1 MGTRAHGDMGRDDGW
16 AVPIVAMIIAFIT
29 ILSIGG
35 FALSSQA
42 VRESVVVRN
51 ESQAFQAANAG
62 IDEVMARLPGGITG
76 TYTIDAS
83 KLGTGT
89 SAVINV
95 VKSSPYSYRVTST
108 GYTTTGASEQIMTE
122 FTRFDLYGMN
132 VNAGNTGD
140 MFSSGGFN
148 PGSHIFGPLYTG
160 NGITTGEFFEGP
172 LFAGGNVTGGNYS
185 GITNAYV
192 GGTVGVSGLPAP
204 GTFPRM
210 PPLPTL
216 DTARMQGYMEVAKT
230 QSIDNK
236 MGDTT
241 SALNEGTL
249 NTPGTYPRTLY
260 KSWLKATYP
269 HYKYYGPAAGIS
281 AVGAG
286 ATDVIIGATTAAFG
300 NGPKDSSTYD
310 DFAWDGKETLTVNGT
325 VFIDGD
331 FEINMSSADV
341 VYQGNGTIVTNG
353 TVHLNVKSFGP
364 SQHMA
369 DGPAGS
375 HQNFPAD
382 KCVGFVSPTEIHLTS
397 AGAAKDKL
405 RAEDENI
412 AGAFYCPAQI
422 KLDGSFILAG
432 SVITNSLVGPGP
444 TYYMQLRTAPNLKDV
459 APTSMPGRNDGLMG
473 FTKWIRK

>member
-1 MGTRAHGDMGRDDGW
+1 MGTRAHGVTGRDDGW

-89 SAVINV
+89 SAVVNV
-95 VKSSPYSYRVTST
+95 VRASPYSYRVTST

-122 FTRFDLYGMN
+122 FTRFELYGMN

-148 PGSHIFGPLYTG
+148 TGSHIFGPLYTG

-172 LFAGGNVTGGNYS
+172 LFAGGNVTGGSYS
-185 GITNAYV
+185 GIANAYV
-192 GGTVGVSGLPAP
+192 GGTGGGTIGASSL

-216 DTARMQGYMEVAKT
+216 DTAKMQGYMDLAKA
-230 QSIDNK
+230 QSIDNL
-236 MGDTT
+236 MGDTSSPIT
-241 SALNEGTL
+241 EVSG
-249 NTPGTYPRTLY
+249 GTYPRTLY
-260 KSWLKATYP
+260 KSWSKVTYP
-269 HYKYYGPAAGIS
+269 HYKYYGPSAGMS

-286 ATDVIIGATTAAFG
+286 ATDVLIDSTTGSFG
-300 NGPKDSSTYD
+300 QSGNTGYD
-310 DFAWDGKETLTVNGT
+310 DFAWDSGTKMLTVNGT

-331 FEINMSSADV
+331 FEINMPSAV
-341 VYQGNGTIVTNG
+341 IVYQGNGTIVANG

-364 SQHMA
+364 REHMLSS
-369 DGPAGS
+369 GGS

-382 KCVGFVSPTEIHLTS
+382 KCVGFVSPTEIHLTC
-397 AGAAKDKL
+397 AGEAKDKA
-405 RAEDENI
+405 RTDDENI

-422 KLDGSFILAG
+422 KLDGTFILAG
-432 SVITNSLVGPGP
+432 SVITNSLVGPGSAN
-444 TYYMQLRTAPNLKDV
+444 YMQLRTSPNLKDV